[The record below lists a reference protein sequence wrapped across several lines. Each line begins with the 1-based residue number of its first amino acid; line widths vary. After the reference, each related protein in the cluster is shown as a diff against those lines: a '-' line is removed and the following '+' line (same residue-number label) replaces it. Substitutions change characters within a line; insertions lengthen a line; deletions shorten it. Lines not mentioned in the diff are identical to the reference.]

1 MSTYF
6 LPNDDPREVY
16 DKVKPT
22 LLIIFDD
29 PQQSSL
35 DSIRYAANGLY
46 ILMRSFTDVRQ
57 LKETDEL
64 LDALEN
70 LKSVK
75 RNLASADY
83 NRIRIALQMNGP
95 AVLAQLQDRIYKS
108 EGAEEEL
115 EQSLQTQK
123 VQQYDKTA
131 AALEI
136 ELLSTTITRARDSAQ
151 NDQWRHIRR
160 NLTVLIDRL
169 RRGSFTN
176 ALETLDAYRPIK
188 DPEEVR
194 SRLVD
199 ALDEKYKD
207 DTQKLT
213 DEDVRDIVASLD
225 RIEDVPAIIDEIR
238 KEREFYNSRIRHL
251 Q

>member
-1 MSTYF
+1 
-6 LPNDDPREVY
+6 
-16 DKVKPT
+16 
-22 LLIIFDD
+22 
-29 PQQSSL
+29 
-35 DSIRYAANGLY
+35 
-46 ILMRSFTDVRQ
+46 
-57 LKETDEL
+57 
-64 LDALEN
+64 
-70 LKSVK
+70 
-75 RNLASADY
+75 
-83 NRIRIALQMNGP
+83 
-95 AVLAQLQDRIYKS
+95 
-108 EGAEEEL
+108 
-115 EQSLQTQK
+115 
-123 VQQYDKTA
+123 
-131 AALEI
+131 
-136 ELLSTTITRARDSAQ
+136 
-151 NDQWRHIRR
+151 
-160 NLTVLIDRL
+160 LIDRL